1 MKLFNLLVL
10 APLALAAPL
19 TKRQSAQATNQGITN
34 IDTAVRE
41 LITQLNAYQGG
52 ILESRPVIDASVN
65 IHKVNRDAKTAA
77 DASRRFNQQDSQV
90 IVKNVMDSVGVS
102 IPQAVEIIKAKKP
115 VFDEAQVSSL
125 VKATIDLLQYDHRT
139 FSASV
144 GAKLT
149 LTTLPGGLAGAGGI
163 DASLTGASLYYTV
176 P

>member
-52 ILESRPVIDASVN
+52 ILESQPVIDASVN
-65 IHKVNRDAKTAA
+65 IHKVNRDAKAAA
-77 DASRRFNQQDSQV
+77 DASPRFNQQDSQV

-115 VFDEAQVSSL
+115 
-125 VKATIDLLQYDHRT
+125 
-139 FSASV
+139 
-144 GAKLT
+144 
-149 LTTLPGGLAGAGGI
+149 
-163 DASLTGASLYYTV
+163 
-176 P
+176 